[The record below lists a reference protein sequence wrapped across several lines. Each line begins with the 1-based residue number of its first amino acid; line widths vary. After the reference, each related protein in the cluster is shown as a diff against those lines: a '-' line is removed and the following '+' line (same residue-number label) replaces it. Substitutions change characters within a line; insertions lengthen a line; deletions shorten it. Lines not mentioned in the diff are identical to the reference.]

1 MKLQT
6 ILRVLIVCI
15 TLTIV
20 PLEHIHAGSKSV
32 DCAYNPEKC
41 QDNNNPNEQG
51 EEEPS
56 TPSPEQSSSDSPSLG
71 WQIVKLVF
79 AVLFIVALIYGLLKF
94 VNKRNKIFQNVK
106 TLENIG
112 GVSLGQNKSLQ
123 VVRIGEQYY
132 AVGVG
137 DNVELLTEITDE
149 KTIQAFHQQN
159 DQVSYSPSSILANV
173 IPKTK
178 QQSEKEGK
186 QSSSSS
192 VQFQQL
198 FQSELNSLK
207 QKRKK
212 VMDQHQKQKEDSDE

>member
-1 MKLQT
+1 MKLKP
-6 ILRVLIVCI
+6 IIRVLIACI
-15 TLTIV
+15 TLATV
-20 PLEHIHAGSKSV
+20 PMAHVHAGSKSV

-41 QDNNNPNEQG
+41 QDDNNSNQPE
-51 EEEPS
+51 EEEPTS
-56 TPSPEQSSSDSPSLG
+56 TSPGQSSSDSPSIG

-79 AVLFIVALIYGLLKF
+79 AVLFIVVLIYGLLKF
-94 VNKRNKIFQNVK
+94 VNKRNKMFQSVK

-159 DQVSYSPSSILANV
+159 DQASYSASSILANV

-178 QQSEKEGK
+178 QQSGKGEEK
-186 QSSSSS
+186 SSSSS